1 MYSKI
6 INLLRIQQYLKN
18 LFIFAPLFFGGEL
31 FNINMLIRTFIVFF
45 AFSVTTSSVYIFN
58 DYHDVEEDR
67 RHPVKRN
74 RPLASGDISKK
85 TALLTMVICFAIGF
99 IITGFLDTSLLKWL
113 LIYLILN
120 VLYTLRLKHVS
131 ILDVFTV
138 AICFVIRLFV
148 GASVTGIGL
157 SMWIVLI
164 TFLLALFIALAKRRD
179 DILIFL
185 KSGEKSRR
193 IVDGYNLE
201 MLNMLM
207 AIMASIILV
216 SYIMYTTSPEV
227 LAKFHSD
234 KLYLTVAF
242 VLLGVMRYYQI
253 SLVEKR
259 SGSPTEVL
267 IQDRFI
273 QFSVVGWI
281 ITFWK
286 VIYT

>member
-31 FNINMLIRTFIVFF
+31 SNMNMLIRTFIMFL
-45 AFSVTTSSVYIFN
+45 AFSLTASSVYIFN

-74 RPLASGDISKK
+74 RPLASGGISKK
-85 TALLTMVICFAIGF
+85 TALRVMVICLTMGF
-99 IITGFLDTSLLKWL
+99 VIAGFLDTSVLKWL

-120 VLYTLRLKHVS
+120 VLYTLRLKHIS
-131 ILDVFTV
+131 ILDVFTI

-148 GASVTGIGL
+148 GSSVTGIRL
-157 SMWIVLI
+157 SMWIVLM

-179 DILIFL
+179 DILIYL

-193 IVDGYNLE
+193 AVDGYNLE
-201 MLNMLM
+201 MLNTLM
-207 AIMASIILV
+207 AIMASITLV
-216 SYIMYTTSPEV
+216 SYIMYTTSREV
-227 LAKFHSD
+227 LEKFHSD

-242 VLLGVMRYYQI
+242 VLLGIMRYFQI

-259 SGSPTEVL
+259 SGSPTELL
-267 IQDRFI
+267 IKDKFI

-281 ITFWK
+281 FAFWA